1 MHICLSHLRQSM
13 SMGGTERYQNQLA
26 TFLCN
31 QGHEVTIVC
40 RSRDESPHPAIRF
53 VVLHDFAI
61 GSGWRRWAFANA
73 VEKHLAHTSHDVSM
87 ALGRT
92 WGQDLVHIGGGCY
105 QTHLDHNAIQL
116 SADGL
121 RQKPRP
127 KRLTDRVAL
136 AIEKRTLTAGAY
148 RRVLVNS
155 SMVKQDIMR
164 RHGVPDH
171 AIKVIYHGVD
181 TSHFHPDHREAGGA
195 NLRAALGYT
204 RDDIVYLFLAS
215 GFHRKGLDLLLGAFP
230 AVVSGCPRAK
240 LLVVGHD
247 SATRSYQAQAER
259 LGVAAQVRFLGR
271 RGDVEACY
279 AASDVYVL
287 PTRYDAFGLSVLEA
301 LACGVPVITTTTC
314 GAAELIQDGVQ
325 GSIINLDQGLEKL
338 SAAMLDWTDDDRLRS
353 ASSSARQLAE
363 QHDIQSKLHET
374 EQLLKAVAD
383 EKRQAAVTG

>member
-26 TFLCN
+26 TYLCN

-73 VEKHLAHTSHDVSM
+73 VEKHLTQANYDVSM

-121 RQKPRP
+121 RQKSRP

-136 AIEKRTLTAGAY
+136 AIEKRALTTGAY

-164 RHGVPDH
+164 RHAVPGE
-171 AIKVIYHGVD
+171 AIKIIYHGVD
-181 TSHFHPDHREAGGA
+181 TSFFNPGHRDAGGA
-195 NLRAALGYT
+195 QLRQSLGYT
-204 RDDIVYLFLAS
+204 QDDVVYLFLAS
-215 GFHRKGLDLLLGAFP
+215 GFHRKGLDLLIDALP
-230 AVVSGCPRAK
+230 AVVERCPRAQP
-240 LLVVGHD
+240 LVVGQD
-247 SATRSYQAQAER
+247 SATRNYQARAER
-259 LGVAAQVRFLGR
+259 LGVAAQVQFLGR
-271 RGDVEACY
+271 RSDVEACY
-279 AASDVYVL
+279 AAADLYVL

-301 LACGVPVITTTTC
+301 LACGLPVITTTTC
-314 GAAELIQDGVQ
+314 GAAELIREGVE
-325 GSIINLDQGLEKL
+325 GTVVNLDRGLAGL
-338 SAAMLDWTDDDRLRS
+338 SEALAAWSDPARLRR
-353 ASSSARQLAE
+353 ARPLARQLAE
-363 QHDIQSKLHET
+363 QHDIRSKFEET
-374 EQLLKAVAD
+374 EALLKSLAE
-383 EKRQAAVTG
+383 EKRFAGRLG

>member
-1 MHICLSHLRQSM
+1 MRICLSHLRQSM

-73 VEKHLAHTSHDVSM
+73 VEKHLAITQYDVSM

-121 RQKPRP
+121 RQKTKP

-136 AIEKRTLTAGAY
+136 AIEKRALTAGAY

-155 SMVKQDIMR
+155 NMVKQDIMC
-164 RHGVPDH
+164 RHAVPDD

-181 TSHFHPDHREAGGA
+181 TAAFNPGLRDTAGA
-195 NLRAALGYT
+195 QLRQSLGFT
-204 RDDIVYLFLAS
+204 QDEVVYLFLAS
-215 GFHRKGLDLLLGAFP
+215 GFHRKGLDLLLESFP
-230 AVVSGCPRAK
+230 PVVSRNPGAR
-240 LLVVGHD
+240 LMVVGHD
-247 SATRSYQAQAER
+247 SAMRSYQAQAER
-259 LGVAAQVRFLGR
+259 LGVAGQVKFLGR
-271 RGDVEACY
+271 RGDAETCY
-279 AASDVYVL
+279 AAADLYVL

-314 GAAELIQDGVQ
+314 GAAELIEDGVQ
-325 GSIINLDQGLEKL
+325 GAVVNLDQGLAAL
-338 SAAMLDWTDDDRLRS
+338 TTAMLDWGDPGRYRV
-353 ASSSARQLAE
+353 ASPLARRLAE
-363 QHDIQSKLHET
+363 QHDVQLKFRET
-374 EQLLKAVAD
+374 EELLKAVAE
-383 EKRQAAVTG
+383 EKRQSALAV